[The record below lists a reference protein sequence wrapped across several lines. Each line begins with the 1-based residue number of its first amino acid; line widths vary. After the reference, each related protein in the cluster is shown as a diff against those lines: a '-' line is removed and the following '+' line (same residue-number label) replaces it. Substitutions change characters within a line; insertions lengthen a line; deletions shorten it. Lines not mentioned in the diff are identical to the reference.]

1 MKTAPK
7 FHLYVLGDRPLP
19 GLAATGLET
28 ERLTDPGQIEQ
39 PALVLLAPGQNAPEQ
54 VASIAIE
61 VPVDA
66 SVAAV
71 RELVRIAMEN
81 VALKQQ
87 VAQLEAETHRRH
99 RQFRELNRIGIALS
113 AERDIDRLQSFI
125 LTTMRQLT
133 HADGASLWL
142 KMDEDGAAKLFLASS
157 QNHSIDK
164 DTYQAFKVPV
174 DERTVVGYTVSMGKS
189 QIYEDAYNPPQG
201 KPLGGKSFDAQFGYR
216 TKSMLTVP
224 MRNYKSE
231 VVGAVQLVNAKRHFE
246 TRLTV
251 DNVADE
257 VISFQPDDLEMI
269 ESIAS

>member
-28 ERLTDPGQIEQ
+28 ERLTDPGQIKQ

-54 VASIAIE
+54 VVSIAIE

-87 VAQLEAETHRRH
+87 MAQLEAEAHRRH

-113 AERDIDRLQSFI
+113 AEKDIDRLQSF
-125 LTTMRQLT
+125 LLPTKRQPT
-133 HADGASLWL
+133 HAGGARPWR
-142 KMDEDGAAKLFLASS
+142 E
-157 QNHSIDK
+157 
-164 DTYQAFKVPV
+164 
-174 DERTVVGYTVSMGKS
+174 MG
-189 QIYEDAYNPPQG
+189 G
-201 KPLGGKSFDAQFGYR
+201 
-216 TKSMLTVP
+216 
-224 MRNYKSE
+224 
-231 VVGAVQLVNAKRHFE
+231 
-246 TRLTV
+246 
-251 DNVADE
+251 
-257 VISFQPDDLEMI
+257 
-269 ESIAS
+269 